1 MKNVSKRAIGSVVAS
16 VLLAPLA
23 VIGAAQSASA
33 NSYGSCPYPYVCI
46 YNNTSTSGN
55 PSAAYKDQTSYF
67 QYVSPR
73 TPFSVINTR
82 NQDSVEIQYTAFGN
96 SFTACVSPNGQLYSS
111 TLGSPTITGLRIDVG
126 NAC

>member
-1 MKNVSKRAIGSVVAS
+1 MKNVNKRAVGAVVAG

-33 NSYGSCPYPYVCI
+33 TSYGSCPYPYVCI
-46 YNNTSTSGN
+46 YSNNTTSGS
-55 PSAAYKDQTSYF
+55 PAAAYKDQTGYF

-82 NQDSVEIQYTAFGN
+82 NQDSVEIQYTANGN
-96 SFTACVSPNGQLYSS
+96 SFTTCVSPNAQMYSS
-111 TLGSPTITGLRIDVG
+111 TIGSPTITGLRIDVG
-126 NAC
+126 DSC